1 MDVFPMHGQHVA
13 GQLGGFTPPS
23 LDGQVAE
30 LKESFKLW
38 QAVSATG
45 ADAVITDSSWWMTAI
60 GDPHR
65 RASMSETIMET
76 TMMSAFAVGVL
87 GQLLDAGIIRW
98 GDEDM
103 ELPDIPIDASAF
115 IPNST
120 LTEDE
125 MIEVARL
132 LKDLEDKEDE

>member
-1 MDVFPMHGQHVA
+1 MHGQHVA
-13 GQLGGFTPPS
+13 GKLGGFMPPS

-30 LKESFKLW
+30 LKESFRLW

-45 ADAVITDSSWWMTAI
+45 ADDVITDSAWWMTAI
-60 GDPHR
+60 SDPNR
-65 RASMSETIMET
+65 RASMQETFMET

-87 GQLLDAGIIRW
+87 GQLLDAGILKW
-98 GDEDM
+98 SDEDM
-103 ELPDIPIDASAF
+103 KLPDIPIDASAF

-132 LKDLEDKEDE
+132 LKDLEDQNDE